1 MVVALGVQAVCLRF
15 TGNVIAQRNI
25 SSSEYLVCCSCLQML
40 ASKLGQ
46 APSTL
51 LLGAADAV
59 IAHMLWF
66 SLDSLERFTQFVE
79 NVMHPETFIAVV
91 TVSFCFVFT
100 LDRRNRSTSTRDHD
114 CK

>member
-1 MVVALGVQAVCLRF
+1 
-15 TGNVIAQRNI
+15 
-25 SSSEYLVCCSCLQML
+25 ML

-66 SLDSLERFTQFVE
+66 SLDSLEGFTQFVE

-91 TVSFCFVFT
+91 TVSFCSVSA
-100 LDRRNRSTSTRDHD
+100 LDRRTHCTSA
-114 CK
+114 CS